1 MSPST
6 KHGPCWNLG
15 SPIEAE
21 RRRRCW
27 AGLLTLHT
35 YQGMIFRDVDMS
47 YLLSIKSTE
56 PADVNDSDITD
67 KAISQP
73 SSRGEITQ
81 MSVMMAKLRLF
92 RLSIQIC
99 RHISGPSRLDQHLL
113 HEFDAAIAEEQ
124 KQWDTT
130 YLIDGSPNILDA
142 NSYAYWCVL
151 QTQLYEAPLLR
162 NYFWLLSG
170 VTSLKAL
177 HAAVALNS
185 CLQDISS
192 AVDPG
197 YDLNSFRQEIE
208 TLIVHMKDL
217 SGRSHICLRAYRI
230 LHHLQVQASTESL
243 LTEGPETEFENLFE
257 NLIDIREW
265 MDPDLINSNLDGAFN
280 IFAP

>member
-1 MSPST
+1 MDETDPRLAYLWSQLPSSPTQVPATASLSRRLLQTAMTCLLQDELFIRHKFST
-6 KHGPCWNLG
+6 FEALLMVIYNLSHNESVDQAWALLGMALNIGIALRCNVDQNLG

-47 YLLSIKSTE
+47 YLLSIKSSE

-67 KAISQP
+67 EAILQP

-113 HEFDAAIAEEQ
+113 HKFDAAIDEEQ
-124 KQWDTT
+124 RQWDTT

-142 NSYAYWCVL
+142 NSYAYW
-151 QTQLYEAPLLR
+151 
-162 NYFWLLSG
+162 
-170 VTSLKAL
+170 
-177 HAAVALNS
+177 
-185 CLQDISS
+185 
-192 AVDPG
+192 
-197 YDLNSFRQEIE
+197 
-208 TLIVHMKDL
+208 
-217 SGRSHICLRAYRI
+217 
-230 LHHLQVQASTESL
+230 VQAGTESL
-243 LTEGPETEFENLFE
+243 ATEGPETEFENLFE

-280 IFAP
+280 VFAP